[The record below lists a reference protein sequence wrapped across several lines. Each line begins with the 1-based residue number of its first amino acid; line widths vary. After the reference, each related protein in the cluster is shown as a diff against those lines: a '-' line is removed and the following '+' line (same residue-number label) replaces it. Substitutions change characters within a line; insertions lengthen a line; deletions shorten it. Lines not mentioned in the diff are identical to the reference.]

1 MVSAQALGLW
11 AVTPDFTLGAGVGY
25 DRRTGDVAPL
35 PLVAFSWEPAPD
47 LLVRGVL
54 PQFFSLRYRVA
65 TPVTLG
71 LEAGMDGERYHRARS
86 VASWTR
92 AHFKT

>member
-1 MVSAQALGLW
+1 MGGDARLHAGR
-11 AVTPDFTLGAGVGY
+11 GVGY